1 MNTQKSLLALAAG
14 LGILP
19 LTGWSYAFE
28 SSAAFATWTDGSYTV
43 ANDVWGSNPGPE
55 TIWANSGSNWGV
67 FSNQSGS
74 GIKSY
79 PHVEYDNINTPVNSL
94 GTITSSFNAST
105 PSGSNYDQSYDI
117 WLNGNGYE
125 VMIWESWNNNNPVA
139 KSYNANGSPNATYS
153 NVTIDG
159 VTYNVYTG
167 TGGSGP
173 CMSFLRT
180 SQTSAGTVVISDVL
194 KWINTTG
201 WYNNPTLSGI
211 QCGWEILD
219 TSGQQ
224 NFTMNSYSVTIT
236 SGGGGG
242 GNLISNGTYTLTNVN
257 SGLVLDVPG
266 GSTANSVQLDQW
278 SSNGGSNQKWT
289 LTNLGGNVVELTS
302 QNSGKAV
309 DVYGWSTANGGVVDQ
324 YTYAGQNN
332 QKWTVISVGN
342 GAYELSNVNSGK
354 ALEVQASSK
363 SNGGLIDQNAYSGSA
378 NQKWTIK

>member
-1 MNTQKSLLALAAG
+1 
-14 LGILP
+14 
-19 LTGWSYAFE
+19 
-28 SSAAFATWTDGSYTV
+28 
-43 ANDVWGSNPGPE
+43 
-55 TIWANSGSNWGV
+55 
-67 FSNQSGS
+67 
-74 GIKSY
+74 
-79 PHVEYDNINTPVNSL
+79 
-94 GTITSSFNAST
+94 
-105 PSGSNYDQSYDI
+105 
-117 WLNGNGYE
+117 
-125 VMIWESWNNNNPVA
+125 
-139 KSYNANGSPNATYS
+139 
-153 NVTIDG
+153 
-159 VTYNVYTG
+159 
-167 TGGSGP
+167 
-173 CMSFLRT
+173 MSFLRT